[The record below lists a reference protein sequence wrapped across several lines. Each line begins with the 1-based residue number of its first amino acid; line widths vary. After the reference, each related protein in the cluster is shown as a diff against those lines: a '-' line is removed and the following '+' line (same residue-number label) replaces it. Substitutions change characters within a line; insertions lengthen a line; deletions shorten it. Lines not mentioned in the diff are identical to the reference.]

1 MDWNAVT
8 SFTTI
13 GKGAGISIG
22 GAAAGDSEA
31 PKRGDNVAIAF
42 TDPAFPTLE
51 ATVVSADGSDE
62 IIIQITVDES
72 RWRLTRAAAS
82 EFGSAKKA
90 AGDAFDWIVRDT
102 A

>member
-13 GKGAGISIG
+13 GEGVGISIG
-22 GAAAGDSEA
+22 GASSDERPA
-31 PKRGDNVAIAF
+31 PKEGDTLAIAF

-51 ATVVSADGSDE
+51 AKVVFATGTGE
-62 IIIQITVDES
+62 ITIELDVDQTL
-72 RWRLTRAAAS
+72 WRLTSVGAG

-90 AGDAFDWIVRDT
+90 AGGASDWIVRG
-102 A
+102 AA